1 MTDDLKKLPPFDM
14 DARIPKM
21 KKTLY
26 QVEVVVLGRVV
37 RSPMAAIN
45 LSSIVAMATGFVATN
60 YPQVSGFSVWNEDGT
75 ELLEVMDL
83 FGFTSHVQPT
93 VQKILGAQ
101 VLKGGIPVIQA
112 GRDGVDLQKL
122 MEEGRK
128 AGRMVNTQ
136 KFDPAAPPATPPAVP
151 PAIPKKEEAPKPPAA
166 DSGNPPT
173 PPPAKPKEGEA
184 PAA

>member
-1 MTDDLKKLPPFDM
+1 MTEDLKKLPPFDM
-14 DARIPKM
+14 DVRIPKM

-26 QVEVVVLGRVV
+26 QVDIVVLGRVV

-45 LSSIVAMATGFVATN
+45 LTSIVAMATAFVATN

-75 ELLEVMDL
+75 DLLEVVDV
-83 FGFTSHVQPT
+83 FGFTAHVQPT

-128 AGRMVNTQ
+128 AGRLVNTQ
-136 KFDPAAPPATPPAVP
+136 KFDQPPATPPAAPPAVP
-151 PAIPKKEEAPKPPAA
+151 PAIPPKPQDSKPPSA
-166 DSGNPPT
+166 DGGN
-173 PPPAKPKEGEA
+173 PPPAKPKDGDV

>member
-1 MTDDLKKLPPFDM
+1 MTEDLKKLPPFDM

-26 QVEVVVLGRVV
+26 QVDLVVLGRVV

-45 LSSIVAMATGFVATN
+45 LNSIVSMATGFVATN
-60 YPQVSGFSVWNEDGT
+60 YPQVSGYSIWNEDGT

-83 FGFTSHVQPT
+83 FGFTAHVQPT
-93 VQKILGAQ
+93 VQKIMGAQ

-112 GRDGVDLQKL
+112 GRDGIDLQKL

-128 AGRMVNTQ
+128 AGRLTQ
-136 KFDPAAPPATPPAVP
+136 NQNFDPAKQMGTPPAVP
-151 PAIPKKEEAPKPPAA
+151 PKPVKPEDPKPPAV
-166 DSGNPPT
+166 DGGN
-173 PPPAKPKEGEA
+173 PPPAKLKDGEA